1 MHQFNNLFIKIFS
14 QKLTIERILL
24 EWYFLIHPK
33 EDFNE
38 GLCNVRYVI
47 QGISYFSYI
56 PKTNMIS
63 LRDVIPNVSPSSRN
77 IFLSQNCTLFQRSLM
92 DTVIIRAPQI
102 SFQPYSTVYIIII
115 AANARKNYFF
125 CQMPTFWVVS
135 SLFFSMYAI
144 AQRQESDGCSQIG
157 KLIFS
162 KVVVYHFIYVL
173 SGLFDKKQITIFLI
187 QFVGFSI
194 FLLVNKQKA

>member
-1 MHQFNNLFIKIFS
+1 M
-14 QKLTIERILL
+14 
-24 EWYFLIHPK
+24 
-33 EDFNE
+33 
-38 GLCNVRYVI
+38 
-47 QGISYFSYI
+47 
-56 PKTNMIS
+56 
-63 LRDVIPNVSPSSRN
+63 SSRMYPPHPE
-77 IFLSQNCTLFQRSLM
+77 IFFFLKIAPFFKEVWTQSNSSCTLNFFVTILYR
-92 DTVIIRAPQI
+92 I
-102 SFQPYSTVYIIII
+102 Y
-115 AANARKNYFF
+115 NYYCRY
-125 CQMPTFWVVS
+125 CQEELFLLLDAHILGCQFP
-135 SLFFSMYAI
+135 FFSMYAI